1 LKANKNK
8 SKTWLW
14 SLLLFFVVVPLAVL
28 LVKRMEG
35 NAPTLS
41 LEMASSSLGASQT
54 LSIDV
59 ADQQNGIRQVW
70 VAIFKDGKE
79 TVILDK
85 LFASANIL
93 TGGAI
98 REQSIDLPIEPKALG
113 LKDGKAILRMVARDF
128 SWRKWGK
135 GNQQYQEHEVMID
148 TRAPEISVTSPAL
161 YLTQGGAGVVTYKLS
176 EDCPTSGVAVG
187 DDFYPGYGG
196 AFKEPLARIAFIAL
210 GHKQGKGTK
219 LAVTATDFAGNQ
231 GRVGLAAHI
240 KAKRFRLDK
249 ISLSDNFLNR
259 KMPEF
264 ASQVK
269 TAEGATMIDAFLSV
283 NRDMRR
289 KNYEEIVKVTSQSE
303 AKMHW
308 KGAFVRLPGAA
319 NRAGYADH
327 RKYLYKGKTIDNQTH
342 MGVDLASLKSSPIP
356 AANTGKVVHA
366 DKIGI
371 YGRTVII
378 DHGFGLFSLY
388 AHLSNIDVSVG
399 QMVSKGDIIGN
410 TGTTGLA
417 GGDHLHFSMLVHH
430 TFINPIEW
438 WDSHWVQDNIL
449 IKTGSVQ

>member
-1 LKANKNK
+1 
-8 SKTWLW
+8 
-14 SLLLFFVVVPLAVL
+14 
-28 LVKRMEG
+28 
-35 NAPTLS
+35 
-41 LEMASSSLGASQT
+41 
-54 LSIDV
+54 
-59 ADQQNGIRQVW
+59 
-70 VAIFKDGKE
+70 
-79 TVILDK
+79 
-85 LFASANIL
+85 
-93 TGGAI
+93 
-98 REQSIDLPIEPKALG
+98 
-113 LKDGKAILRMVARDF
+113 
-128 SWRKWGK
+128 
-135 GNQQYQEHEVMID
+135 
-148 TRAPEISVTSPAL
+148 
-161 YLTQGGAGVVTYKLS
+161 
-176 EDCPTSGVAVG
+176 
-187 DDFYPGYGG
+187 
-196 AFKEPLARIAFIAL
+196 
-210 GHKQGKGTK
+210 
-219 LAVTATDFAGNQ
+219 
-231 GRVGLAAHI
+231 
-240 KAKRFRLDK
+240 
-249 ISLSDNFLNR
+249 
-259 KMPEF
+259 
-264 ASQVK
+264 
-269 TAEGATMIDAFLSV
+269 
-283 NRDMRR
+283 R

-366 DKIGI
+366 DNIGI

>member
-1 LKANKNK
+1 
-8 SKTWLW
+8 
-14 SLLLFFVVVPLAVL
+14 
-28 LVKRMEG
+28 
-35 NAPTLS
+35 
-41 LEMASSSLGASQT
+41 
-54 LSIDV
+54 
-59 ADQQNGIRQVW
+59 
-70 VAIFKDGKE
+70 
-79 TVILDK
+79 
-85 LFASANIL
+85 
-93 TGGAI
+93 
-98 REQSIDLPIEPKALG
+98 
-113 LKDGKAILRMVARDF
+113 
-128 SWRKWGK
+128 
-135 GNQQYQEHEVMID
+135 
-148 TRAPEISVTSPAL
+148 
-161 YLTQGGAGVVTYKLS
+161 
-176 EDCPTSGVAVG
+176 
-187 DDFYPGYGG
+187 
-196 AFKEPLARIAFIAL
+196 
-210 GHKQGKGTK
+210 
-219 LAVTATDFAGNQ
+219 
-231 GRVGLAAHI
+231 
-240 KAKRFRLDK
+240 
-249 ISLSDNFLNR
+249 
-259 KMPEF
+259 MPEF

-269 TAEGATMIDAFLSV
+269 TAEGATLIDAFLSV

-366 DKIGI
+366 DNIGI

>member
-1 LKANKNK
+1 LNAKKNK
-8 SKTWLW
+8 SKTWIWCLLV
-14 SLLLFFVVVPLAVL
+14 LLLIIPLTVL

-79 TVILDK
+79 TVLLDK
-85 LFASANIL
+85 LFPSANIMM
-93 TGGAI
+93 GGAI
-98 REQSIDLPIEPKALG
+98 REQSIDLPVEPQALG
-113 LKDGKAILRMVARDF
+113 LKDGKAMLRMVARDF

-148 TRAPEISVTSPAL
+148 TRSPEINVTSPAL
-161 YLTQGGAGVVTYKLS
+161 YLTQGGAGVVIYKLS

-187 DDFYPGYGG
+187 DDFYPGYSG
-196 AFKEPLARIAFIAL
+196 AFKEPLARMAFIAL
-210 GHKQGKGTK
+210 SHKQGKGTQ
-219 LAVTATDFAGNQ
+219 LAVTATDYAGNQ

-240 KAKRFRLDK
+240 KAKRFKKDK
-249 ISLSDNFLNR
+249 ISLSDNFLNW

-264 ASQVK
+264 KSQVE
-269 TAEGATMIDAFLSV
+269 AAPGASLIDTFLRV
-283 NRDMRR
+283 NREMRR

-308 KGAFVRLPGAA
+308 KGAFVRLPGSA

-327 RKYLYKGKTIDNQTH
+327 RKYIYKGKTVDQQTH
-342 MGVDLASLKSSPIP
+342 LGADLASLKKSPIP
-356 AANTGKVVHA
+356 AANNGKVVHA
-366 DKIGI
+366 DQIGI

-399 QMVSKGDIIGN
+399 RMVSKGDIIGN

-449 IKTGSVQ
+449 TKTGSVQ